1 MNLQHLEYF
10 IALAKTEHMTRTA
23 QELNTS
29 QPNLSYMISELEKE
43 LGVPLFKKTGRNIRL
58 TRYGKI
64 FYDAAEQSL
73 SALKEGNHRI
83 QAEIDPNKG
92 LIHLGFI
99 YTMGIE
105 KAPALLKQFMLDY
118 PDVHFDFEQNNSKHL
133 LQLLMDEKLDLA
145 FVSKVDHFDAIRFE
159 PLTTENLVLVVPEQH
174 PLATSDQVS
183 LEESL
188 RYDYVY
194 YNQSS
199 GLRPYLDQTFDN
211 LGLKPTIKLEL
222 ESDLS
227 ILGFVSQNFGIA
239 IMPDIPSINSFP
251 VKKIT
256 ILNPLSK
263 RIIYLALR
271 QKDYIS
277 PLTEKFKQYSLT
289 FFEEDKKN

>member
-43 LGVPLFKKTGRNIRL
+43 IGVPLFKKIGRNIRL

-64 FYDAAEQSL
+64 FYNATEQSL
-73 SALKEGNHRI
+73 SALEEGKQRI
-83 QAEIDPNKG
+83 QAEIDPNQG
-92 LIHLGFI
+92 IIHLGFI

-118 PDVHFDFEQNNSKHL
+118 PNVHFDFEQNNSKHL
-133 LQLLMDEKLDLA
+133 LQLLVEEKLDLA
-145 FVSKVDHFDAIRFE
+145 FVSKVDGFTNIHFE
-159 PLTTENLVLVVPEQH
+159 PLTTEKLVLVVPNHH
-174 PLATSDQVS
+174 PLASYDKIR

-188 RYDYVY
+188 SYDYVY
-194 YNQSS
+194 YNHSS

-211 LGLKPTIKLEL
+211 LGLNPTIKLEL
-222 ESDLS
+222 ENDLS
-227 ILGFVSQNFGIA
+227 ILGFVAQNFGIA
-239 IMPDIPSINSFP
+239 IMPDIPSIDSFP
-251 VKKIT
+251 VKKIN

-277 PLTEKFKQYSLT
+277 PLTQKFQQYSLT
-289 FFEEDKKN
+289 FFP

>member
-64 FYDAAEQSL
+64 FYDAAAQSL
-73 SALKEGNHRI
+73 NALEEGSHRI
-83 QAEIDPNKG
+83 LAEIDPNRG
-92 LIHLGFI
+92 NIHLGFI

-105 KAPALLKQFMLDY
+105 KSPTLLKQFLADY
-118 PDVHFDFEQNNSKHL
+118 PEVHFDFEQNNSKHL
-133 LQLLMDEKLDLA
+133 LELLKDEKLDLA
-145 FVSKVDHFDAIRFE
+145 FVSKVEEFDSIHFE

-174 PLATSDQVS
+174 PLAAFDQVS

-188 RYDYVY
+188 SYDYVY

-199 GLRPYLDQTFDN
+199 GLRPYLDQTFAN
-211 LGLKPTIKLEL
+211 LDLQPKIKLEL

-227 ILGFVSQNFGIA
+227 ILGFVAQDFGIA
-239 IMPDIPSINSFP
+239 IMPDIPSIASFP
-251 VKKIT
+251 VKKLKIR
-256 ILNPLSK
+256 NPLSQ
-263 RIIYLALR
+263 RIIYLAIR

-277 PLTEKFKQYSLT
+277 PLTQKFCDYCLA
-289 FFEEDKKN
+289 FFEQTKN